1 VSWPICLQVLK
12 ALKDKKLSPNKEKIF
27 RQQQRKNN
35 ECLQVIISIIYA
47 CPCRFH
53 VGCLCIG
60 CGSEASK
67 DSGLVAAAI
76 VLLAASEQLCWQP
89 FYL

>member
-1 VSWPICLQVLK
+1 VSWPICLQILK

-35 ECLQVIISIIYA
+35 ECPQVIISIINTYL
-47 CPCRFH
+47 CRFR

-60 CGSEASK
+60 CGNEASK
-67 DSGLVAAAI
+67 DSGIVAAAT
-76 VLLAASEQLCWQP
+76 VLLTASEQLCWQP
-89 FYL
+89 FHL

>member
-1 VSWPICLQVLK
+1 MSWPICLQIIK

-35 ECLQVIISIIYA
+35 ECPQVIVSILNAYH
-47 CPCRFH
+47 CRFH

-60 CGSEASK
+60 CGSAASK
-67 DSGLVAAAI
+67 DSGFVAAAI
-76 VLLAASEQLCWQP
+76 VLLTASEQLSWQP
-89 FYL
+89 FHL